1 MYALLKGMS
10 FGAAYFIGG
19 LAAGAVYALT
29 TALKAMGSAGVK
41 FAI

>member
-1 MYALLKGMS
+1 MYAVLKGMS
-10 FGAAYFIGG
+10 FGAAFYFGG

-29 TALKAMGSAGVK
+29 TGLKAMGSAGLK